1 MADLF
6 VALPPTTDF
15 NAVIFGKNSNRP
27 AAEVQDVVSFAAAD
41 HEAGAKVQCTYIEV
55 DQVPHTH
62 AVVLSKPSWM
72 WGAEMGA
79 NEKGVA
85 VGNAPVWT
93 KLNGPQDLEKKLLGT
108 DIVRLA
114 LERSSTANEALNV
127 ITSLLSSPGQGGPG
141 TDERGKDG
149 WCFHNSF
156 LIADCTEA
164 WVLDTAGA
172 LWAAEKVCGGI
183 RNISNELS
191 IGSKMDLMSPGLE
204 EEAKKFGL
212 YSEDNAPLDF
222 KAVFS
227 AQSQTLSDSSNSTSF
242 RFKRGK
248 ELMEKVVSS
257 GKFGYRDM
265 FKILRDEDGGICM
278 MDGGFITSGSQVS
291 VLMPTGSS
299 IPDVHWFTGTPNPS
313 TSIYKPFFFG
323 PGADV
328 GGITVSVTEGE
339 GAVAAEAEPSDK
351 KGEKKGAHALYCGH
365 RRLCNLMDTQEEKG
379 HTVLGQLQQ
388 LENKCAED
396 VDEILANYSPESFP
410 KIRNIFQHMAS
421 MEINFYV

>member
-6 VALPPTTDF
+6 VALPPTTQF

-27 AAEVQDVVSFAAAD
+27 AAEVQDVVSYSAAD
-41 HEAGAKVQCTYIEV
+41 HTAGDKVQCTYIEL
-55 DQVPHTH
+55 DQATHTH

-79 NEKGVA
+79 NEKGV
-85 VGNAPVWT
+85 VIGNAPVWT

-114 LERSSTANEALNV
+114 LERASSAEEALNV
-127 ITSLLSSPGQGGPG
+127 ITSLLASPGQGGPV
-141 TDERGKDG
+141 TNEPGKDG

-156 LIADCTEA
+156 LIADSSQA
-164 WVLDTAGA
+164 WILETAGS
-172 LWAAEKVCGGI
+172 LWAAEKVTGGL

-191 IGSKMDLMSPGLE
+191 IGSKMDLTSPGLV
-204 EEAKKFGL
+204 EEAKKLGL
-212 YSEDNAPLDF
+212 YSEDSGPFDF

-227 AQSQTLSDSSNSTSF
+227 AQSQTASTSSNSTSY
-242 RFKRGK
+242 RYRHGR
-248 ELMEKVVSS
+248 ELMEKGAGS

-291 VLMPTGSS
+291 VLMPASS
-299 IPDVHWFTGTPNPS
+299 SAPAVHWFTGTPNPS

-328 GGITVSVTEGE
+328 GTRTVSTGSKDTAA
-339 GAVAAEAEPSDK
+339 GAEAQEVDK
-351 KGEKKGAHALYCGH
+351 TGDQGAHALYRGH
-365 RRLCNLMDTQEEKG
+365 KRLCNLMDSQEERG
-379 HTVLGQLQQ
+379 HSVLSQLQQ
-388 LENKCAED
+388 LEDKCTED
-396 VDEILANYSPESFP
+396 VDDILANYCPESFP
-410 KIRNIFQHMAS
+410 KLRHIFQHMAS